1 MWFFVHVTDEM
12 DALPTYTRKV
22 TTPFLALPCLA
33 SRTLP
38 IYLPLYLW
46 IEENPFLLYCKVV
59 AVASAKVTSV
69 QIHNILGFG
78 VQRIDRG
85 LVKDLLLWA

>member
-22 TTPFLALPCLA
+22 TTPFLALPCLQDF
-33 SRTLP
+33 T
-38 IYLPLYLW
+38 YLSTSLFMDRRKSFSP
-46 IEENPFLLYCKVV
+46 LYCKVI